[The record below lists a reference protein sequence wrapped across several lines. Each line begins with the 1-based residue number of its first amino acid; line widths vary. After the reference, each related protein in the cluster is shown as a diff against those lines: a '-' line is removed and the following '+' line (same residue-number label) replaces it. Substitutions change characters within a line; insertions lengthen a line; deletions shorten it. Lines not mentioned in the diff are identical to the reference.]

1 MSRPCSSCFTARGRA
16 RFSYPQS
23 DPPKHV
29 ISSEPSIMGP
39 LRCSTSFPS
48 TCSSCSS
55 IHQSLS
61 LSLPHLSR
69 LHLLL
74 AMQSCKTAAE
84 WTNADELRL
93 GASALEQ
100 SRPDFWVRPTH
111 TRVCGLREDAS
122 TLHGLCVENHPKLL
136 GLACLTTASPSR
148 ASQLAGWLASRPIT
162 CMLRLQ
168 RASVRRSH
176 SRRYQQAS

>member
-1 MSRPCSSCFTARGRA
+1 MQLMQLNSSVSVTVTAAFIQTASVAGNAKLQNCSRMDKCGRA
-16 RFSYPQS
+16 EVGRFGARAIQT
-23 DPPKHV
+23 
-29 ISSEPSIMGP
+29 G
-39 LRCSTSFPS
+39 LLGSTNS
-48 TCSSCSS
+48 
-55 IHQSLS
+55 HASL
-61 LSLPHLSR
+61 
-69 LHLLL
+69 
-74 AMQSCKTAAE
+74 
-84 WTNADELRL
+84 W
-93 GASALEQ
+93 
-100 SRPDFWVRPTH
+100 
-111 TRVCGLREDAS
+111 REDAS